1 MSLQNK
7 QFNIKGMHC
16 ASCGA
21 IIKRTLQKQEGVE
34 ACEVNYATETA
45 KISFDESKISPETMS
60 KKIEPLGYSFR
71 MPNEHKGHVMPDGTV
86 MTGIDHSAHLGL
98 NQTKEEKLQELN
110 EQKQKVQFVLPL
122 AILVFALMLWEIA
135 GSFFTVLPK
144 FFLPMDLYNTSLLV
158 LATPVLF
165 WAGKQFLEGVWRF
178 LKHGAANMD
187 TLVGLGTLIA
197 FVYSALLT
205 LFPVIKQKLNLPDLV
220 FFDVT
225 IVVIGFIVWGKYLEM
240 RSKLKTGEAIEKL
253 LNLQAK
259 TAIVIVDGREIEKN
273 IEAVE
278 AGDVIVVK
286 PGGKVPVDGTI
297 LEGKTS
303 VDESMV
309 SGESMPV
316 SKSVG
321 ERVVGG
327 TINKQGNI
335 KFRAEK
341 VGSETLLS
349 HIIKMVESAQ
359 GSKAPIEQLA
369 DKISSVFVPVVL
381 VIATVSLFLWLIVG
395 RFYLPFDQAL
405 SLGILCFVSV
415 LVIACPCALG
425 LATPTAVIAG
435 VGRGALLGILIKN
448 AESLQLLAGVNTLVV
463 DKTGTLTEGKPSI
476 TDIEVLSS
484 KYNVSSVLQ
493 IAAGLEKKSEHP
505 LAEAI
510 VSKAKEDKIEILE
523 VKEFENLEGRGVM
536 GKINGEVYYVGSP
549 KLSEEL
555 NIKIQ
560 IEKINTY
567 AKQGKTP
574 ALLMSQTEVL
584 AILAIA
590 DKAKQNA
597 SESIKSLHALGIK
610 VIMLSGDNKQTAEF
624 IGKSL
629 GIDNVIAEVMPEQKL
644 QKVIELQKQGKVVAM
659 AGDGIN
665 DAPALAQANVGI
677 AMGSGT
683 DVAIETADVTL
694 LKGDVAKIAVS
705 IKLAK
710 ATMSTIKQNL
720 FWAFGYN
727 IIGIPLAAGLFYP
740 LFGWLLNPAF
750 AGLAMAFSSVMVVSN
765 SLRLKRKVLK

>member
-71 MPNEHKGHVMPDGTV
+71 MPNEHKGHVMPDGSV
-86 MTGIDHSAHLGL
+86 MSGMDHSAHLGL
-98 NQTKEEKLQELN
+98 NQTKEEKLQELE

-144 FFLPMDLYNTSLLV
+144 FFLTMDLYNTILLV

-165 WAGKQFLEGVWRF
+165 WAGKQFLVGVWRF

-187 TLVGLGTLIA
+187 TLVGLGTLVA
-197 FVYSALLT
+197 FVYSSIVV
-205 LFPVIKQKLNLPDLV
+205 LFPSIKLKLNLPDLV

-225 IVVIGFIVWGKYLEM
+225 IVVIGFIVLGKYLEM

-259 TAIVIVDGREIEKN
+259 TALVLVDGKEVEKN
-273 IEAVE
+273 IEEVKI
-278 AGDVIVVK
+278 GDLIVVK
-286 PGGKVPVDGTI
+286 PGGKLPVDGVI
-297 LEGKTS
+297 VEGKS
-303 VDESMV
+303 SIDESMV

-316 SKSVG
+316 SKTVG
-321 ERVVGG
+321 EKVVGG
-327 TINKQGNI
+327 TINKQGSFV
-335 KFRAEK
+335 FRAEK

-369 DKISSVFVPVVL
+369 DKISAVFVPVVL
-381 VIATVSLFLWLIVG
+381 GIAFLSLFLWLVVAPN
-395 RFYLPFDQAL
+395 YMPFNQAL

-415 LVIACPCALG
+415 LIIACPCALG
-425 LATPTAVIAG
+425 LATPTAIIAG
-435 VGRGALLGILIKN
+435 VGKGASLGVLIKN
-448 AESLQLLAGVNTLVV
+448 AESLQLLAGVDTLVV
-463 DKTGTLTEGKPSI
+463 DKTGTLTEGKPSV
-476 TDIEVLSS
+476 TDVEVLSS
-484 KYNVSSVLQ
+484 KYNVLSVLQ
-493 IAAGLEKKSEHP
+493 IAASLEKKSEHP

-510 VSKAKEDKIEILE
+510 VSKAKEDNVTILE
-523 VKEFENLEGRGVM
+523 VKEFENLEGRGVK
-536 GKINGEVYYVGSP
+536 GKINGEEYFVGSP

-555 NIKIQ
+555 NIKIDV
-560 IEKINTY
+560 EKISAFT
-567 AKQGKTP
+567 KQGKTP
-574 ALLMSQTEVL
+574 VLLMSKTEVL

-590 DKAKQNA
+590 DKPKDNA
-597 SESIKSLHALGIK
+597 ALSIKNLHNLGIK
-610 VIMLSGDNKQTAEF
+610 IIMLSGDNKQTAEY
-624 IGKSL
+624 IAKSL
-629 GIDNVIAEVMPEQKL
+629 GIDNVIAEVMPQQKL
-644 QKVIELQKQGKVVAM
+644 QKIIELQKEGRVVAM

-694 LKGDVAKIAVS
+694 LKGDIAKIAVS
-705 IKLAK
+705 IKLAR

-740 LFGWLLNPAF
+740 FFGWLLNPAF

-765 SLRLKRKVLK
+765 SLRLKGKVLK

>member
-1 MSLQNK
+1 
-7 QFNIKGMHC
+7 
-16 ASCGA
+16 
-21 IIKRTLQKQEGVE
+21 
-34 ACEVNYATETA
+34 
-45 KISFDESKISPETMS
+45 
-60 KKIEPLGYSFR
+60 
-71 MPNEHKGHVMPDGTV
+71 
-86 MTGIDHSAHLGL
+86 
-98 NQTKEEKLQELN
+98 
-110 EQKQKVQFVLPL
+110 
-122 AILVFALMLWEIA
+122 
-135 GSFFTVLPK
+135 
-144 FFLPMDLYNTSLLV
+144 
-158 LATPVLF
+158 
-165 WAGKQFLEGVWRF
+165 
-178 LKHGAANMD
+178 
-187 TLVGLGTLIA
+187 
-197 FVYSALLT
+197 
-205 LFPVIKQKLNLPDLV
+205 
-220 FFDVT
+220 
-225 IVVIGFIVWGKYLEM
+225 M

>member
-34 ACEVNYATETA
+34 SCEVNYATETA
-45 KISFDESKISPETMS
+45 KIIFEESKVSPETMS
-60 KKIEPLGYSFR
+60 KKIEPLGYSLR
-71 MPNEHKGHVMPDGTV
+71 LPNAHDGHIMPDGSI
-86 MTGIDHSAHLGL
+86 MSGMDHSAHLGL
-98 NQTKEEKLQELN
+98 NQTKEEKLSELL
-110 EQKQKVQFVLPL
+110 EYKTKLKFILPAAL
-122 AILVFALMLWEIA
+122 LVFAFMLWEIGA
-135 GSFFTVLPK
+135 HSFKFLPK
-144 FFLPMDLYNTSLLV
+144 FFLPMEIYNMILLV
-158 LATPVLF
+158 VSSISLF
-165 WAGKQFLEGVWRF
+165 WIGRSFLLGVYRF
-178 LKHGAANMD
+178 VKFGAANMD
-187 TLVGLGTLIA
+187 TLVGMGTLVA

-205 LFPVIKQKLNLPDLV
+205 LFPIIKQKLNLPDLV

-286 PGGKVPVDGTI
+286 PGGKVPVDGI
-297 LEGKTS
+297 IVEGKTS

-316 SKSVG
+316 SKTIG
-321 ERVVGG
+321 ERVIGG

-335 KFRAEK
+335 KFKAEK
-341 VGSETLLS
+341 VGSETLLA

-369 DKISSVFVPVVL
+369 DKISAIFVPVVL

-425 LATPTAVIAG
+425 LATPTAIIAG

-476 TDIEVLSS
+476 TDIQVLSS
-484 KYNVSSVLQ
+484 KYNVSSALQ
-493 IAAGLEKKSEHP
+493 ISASLEKKSEHP

-510 VSKAKEDKIEILE
+510 VSKAKEDNIEFLE
-523 VKEFENLEGRGVM
+523 VQEFENLEGRGVK
-536 GKINGEVYYVGSP
+536 GKISNEIYFVGSP

-567 AKQGKTP
+567 TKQGKTP

-584 AILAIA
+584 AIFAVA

-629 GIDNVIAEVMPEQKL
+629 GIDNVIAQVMPQQKL

-710 ATMSTIKQNL
+710 TTMSTIKQNL

-740 LFGWLLNPAF
+740 FFGWLLNPAF

-765 SLRLKRKVLK
+765 SLRLKRKAL

>member
-448 AESLQLLAGVNTLVV
+448 AESLQLLARVNTLVV
-463 DKTGTLTEGKPSI
+463 DKTGTLTEGKPSV
-476 TDIEVLSS
+476 TGIEVLSS
-484 KYNVSSVLQ
+484 KYDVLSALQ
-493 IAAGLEKKSEHP
+493 ITASLEKKSEHP

-510 VSKAKEDKIEILE
+510 VSKAKEDNIEFLE
-523 VKEFENLEGRGVM
+523 VKEFENLEGRGVK
-536 GKINGEVYYVGSP
+536 GKISNEVYFVGSP

-560 IEKINTY
+560 TEKINIYT
-567 AKQGKTP
+567 KQGKTP
-574 ALLMSQTEVL
+574 VLLMSQTEVL

-597 SESIKSLHALGIK
+597 SESIKSLHALRIK

-644 QKVIELQKQGKVVAM
+644 QKVIELQKQGRVVAM

-677 AMGSGT
+677 AMGSGI

-694 LKGDVAKIAVS
+694 LKGDVAKIAES

-710 ATMSTIKQNL
+710 TTMSTIKQNL

-765 SLRLKRKVLK
+765 SLRLKRKDL

>member
-1 MSLQNK
+1 MPILSK

-34 ACEVNYATETA
+34 SCEVNYATETA
-45 KISFDESKISPETMS
+45 NISFDESKVSPETMS

-71 MPNEHKGHVMPDGTV
+71 MPTEHQNHVMPDGTV
-86 MTGIDHSAHLGL
+86 MTGMDHSEHLGL
-98 NQTKEEKLQELN
+98 NQTKEEKLSELL
-110 EQKQKVQFVLPL
+110 EYKTKLKFILP
-122 AILVFALMLWEIA
+122 AAFLVFAFMLWEIGA
-135 GSFFTVLPK
+135 HSFKFLPK
-144 FFLPMDLYNTSLLV
+144 FFLPMEIYNMVLLV
-158 LATPVLF
+158 VSSISMF
-165 WAGKQFLEGVWRF
+165 WIGRPFLLGVNRF
-178 LKHGAANMD
+178 VKYGAANMD
-187 TLVGLGTLIA
+187 TLVGMGTLVA

-205 LFPVIKQKLNLPDLV
+205 LFPVIIQKLNLPDLV

-253 LNLQAK
+253 LNLQVK
-259 TAIVIVDGREIEKN
+259 TALVLVGGKEVEKN
-273 IEAVE
+273 IEEVKI
-278 AGDVIVVK
+278 GDLIVVK
-286 PGGKVPVDGTI
+286 PGGKLPVDGVI
-297 LEGKTS
+297 VEGKS
-303 VDESMV
+303 SIDESMV

-316 SKSVG
+316 SKTVG
-321 ERVVGG
+321 EKVVGG
-327 TINKQGNI
+327 TINKQGSFV
-335 KFRAEK
+335 FRAEK

-369 DKISSVFVPVVL
+369 DKISAVFVPVVL

>member
-1 MSLQNK
+1 MPILSK

-34 ACEVNYATETA
+34 SCEVNYATETA
-45 KISFDESKISPETMS
+45 NISFDESKVSPETMS

-71 MPNEHKGHVMPDGTV
+71 MPTEHQNHVMPDGTV
-86 MTGIDHSAHLGL
+86 MTGMDHSEHLGL
-98 NQTKEEKLQELN
+98 NQTKEEKLSELL
-110 EQKQKVQFVLPL
+110 EYKTKLKFILP
-122 AILVFALMLWEIA
+122 AAFLVFAFMLWEIGA
-135 GSFFTVLPK
+135 HSFKFLPK
-144 FFLPMDLYNTSLLV
+144 FFLPMEIYNMVLLV
-158 LATPVLF
+158 VSSISMF
-165 WAGKQFLEGVWRF
+165 WIGRPFLLGVNRF
-178 LKHGAANMD
+178 VKYGAANMD
-187 TLVGLGTLIA
+187 TLVGMGTLVA

-205 LFPVIKQKLNLPDLV
+205 LFPVIIQKLNLPDLV

-253 LNLQAK
+253 LNLQVK
-259 TAIVIVDGREIEKN
+259 TALVLVGGKEVEKN
-273 IEAVE
+273 IEEVKI
-278 AGDVIVVK
+278 GDLIVVK
-286 PGGKVPVDGTI
+286 PGGKLPVDGVI
-297 LEGKTS
+297 VEGKS
-303 VDESMV
+303 SIDESMV

-316 SKSVG
+316 SKTVG
-321 ERVVGG
+321 EKVVGG
-327 TINKQGNI
+327 TINKQGSFV
-335 KFRAEK
+335 FRAEK

>member
-1 MSLQNK
+1 MKNQIK
-7 QFNIKGMHC
+7 KFNIKGMHC

-71 MPNEHKGHVMPDGTV
+71 MPAEHKGHIMPDGTV
-86 MTGIDHSAHLGL
+86 MTGMDHSEHLGL

-122 AILVFALMLWEIA
+122 ANLVFALMLWEIA

-144 FFLPMDLYNTSLLV
+144 FFLPMDLYNTILLV

-165 WAGKQFLEGVWRF
+165 WAGKQFLVGVWSF

-197 FVYSALLT
+197 FVYSAIVV
-205 LFPVIKQKLNLPDLV
+205 LFPFVKTKLNLPDLV

-225 IVVIGFIVWGKYLEM
+225 IVVIGFIVLGKYLEM

-278 AGDVIVVK
+278 VGDVIVVK

-316 SKSVG
+316 SKTVG
-321 ERVVGG
+321 EKVVGG
-327 TINKQGNI
+327 TINKQGSFV
-335 KFRAEK
+335 FRAEK

-369 DKISSVFVPVVL
+369 DKISAVFVPVVL
-381 VIATVSLFLWLIVG
+381 GIAFLSLFLWLVVAP
-395 RFYLPFDQAL
+395 YYMPFNHAL
-405 SLGILCFVSV
+405 SLGILCYVSV
-415 LVIACPCALG
+415 LIIACPCALG
-425 LATPTAVIAG
+425 LATPTAIIAG
-435 VGRGALLGILIKN
+435 VGKGASLGVLIKN
-448 AESLQLLAGVNTLVV
+448 AESLQLLAGVNTLMV
-463 DKTGTLTEGKPSI
+463 DKTGTLTEGKPSV
-476 TDIEVLSS
+476 TDLVVTSDALQVT
-484 KYNVSSVLQ
+484 NALQ
-493 IAAGLEKKSEHP
+493 IAASLENKSEHP

-510 VSKAKEDKIEILE
+510 VSKAKQDKIELLE
-523 VKEFENLEGRGVM
+523 VEEFENLEGRGVK
-536 GKINGEVYYVGSP
+536 GKINGEVYFVGSP

-560 IEKINTY
+560 TEKINIYT
-567 AKQGKTP
+567 KQGKTP

-590 DKAKQNA
+590 DKPKDNA
-597 SESIKSLHALGIK
+597 AVSIKNLHNLGIK
-610 VIMLSGDNKQTAEF
+610 IIMLSGDNKQTAEY
-624 IGKSL
+624 IAKSL
-629 GIDNVIAEVMPEQKL
+629 GIDNVIAEVMPQQKL

-683 DVAIETADVTL
+683 DVAIETAEVTL
-694 LKGDVAKIAVS
+694 LKGDIAKIEVS
-705 IKLAK
+705 IKLAR

-740 LFGWLLNPAF
+740 FFGWLLNPAF

-765 SLRLKRKVLK
+765 SLRLKRKAL

>member
-71 MPNEHKGHVMPDGTV
+71 MPNEHKGHVMPDGSV
-86 MTGIDHSAHLGL
+86 MTGMDHSEHLGL

-144 FFLPMDLYNTSLLV
+144 FFLPMDLYNTILLV

-165 WAGKQFLEGVWRF
+165 WAGKQFLVGVWRF

-187 TLVGLGTLIA
+187 TLVGLGILIA
-197 FVYSALLT
+197 FVYSAIVV
-205 LFPVIKQKLNLPDLV
+205 LFPSVKTKLNLPDLV

-225 IVVIGFIVWGKYLEM
+225 IVVIGFIVLGKYLEM

-253 LNLQAK
+253 LNLQVK
-259 TAIVIVDGREIEKN
+259 TALVLVDGKEVEKN
-273 IEAVE
+273 IEEVKI
-278 AGDVIVVK
+278 GDLIVVK
-286 PGGKVPVDGTI
+286 PGGKLPVDGVI
-297 LEGKTS
+297 VEGKS
-303 VDESMV
+303 SIDESMV

-316 SKSVG
+316 SKTMG
-321 ERVVGG
+321 EKVVGG
-327 TINKQGNI
+327 TINKQGSFV
-335 KFRAEK
+335 FRAEK

-369 DKISSVFVPVVL
+369 DKISAVFVPVVL
-381 VIATVSLFLWLIVG
+381 GIAFLSLFLWLVVAP
-395 RFYLPFDQAL
+395 YYMPFNQAL
-405 SLGILCFVSV
+405 SLGILCYVSV
-415 LVIACPCALG
+415 LIIACPCALG
-425 LATPTAVIAG
+425 LATPTAIIAG
-435 VGRGALLGILIKN
+435 VGKGASLGVLIKN

-463 DKTGTLTEGKPSI
+463 DKTGTLTEGKPSV
-476 TDIEVLSS
+476 TDLVVTSDALQVT
-484 KYNVSSVLQ
+484 NALQ
-493 IAAGLEKKSEHP
+493 IAASLEKKSEHP

-523 VKEFENLEGRGVM
+523 VKEFENLEGRGVK
-536 GKINGEVYYVGSP
+536 GKINGEVYFVGSP

-560 IEKINTY
+560 TEKINIYT
-567 AKQGKTP
+567 KQGKTP

-590 DKAKQNA
+590 DKPKDNA
-597 SESIKSLHALGIK
+597 AVSIKNLHNLGIK
-610 VIMLSGDNKQTAEF
+610 IIMLSGDNKQTAEY
-624 IGKSL
+624 IAKSL
-629 GIDNVIAEVMPEQKL
+629 GIDNVIAEVMPQQKL
-644 QKVIELQKQGKVVAM
+644 QKITELQKEGKVVAM

-694 LKGDVAKIAVS
+694 LKGDIAKIAVS
-705 IKLAK
+705 IKLAR

-740 LFGWLLNPAF
+740 FFGWLLNPAF

-765 SLRLKRKVLK
+765 SLRLKRKAL